1 MYVENL
7 PTALRPANASAL
19 SKAILYGPSA
29 PADPLSWEA
38 VSAVARIV
46 VTPDDGP
53 IRTIVTGRR
62 RIVTGFYVSSKAGR
76 SQPFEGM
83 NEHAFYMH
91 CEVDPGRLAVSS
103 ASEFEALG
111 ALSQAEDTG

>member
-53 IRTIVTGRR
+53 IRTIVTG
-62 RIVTGFYVSSKAGR
+62 FYVSSKAGR